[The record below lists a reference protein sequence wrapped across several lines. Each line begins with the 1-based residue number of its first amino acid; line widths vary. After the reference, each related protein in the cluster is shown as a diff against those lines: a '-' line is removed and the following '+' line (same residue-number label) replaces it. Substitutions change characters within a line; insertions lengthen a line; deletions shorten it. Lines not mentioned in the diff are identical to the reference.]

1 MIVVEYT
8 LFFVLHWR
16 RNIWKRAKAITNF
29 KKEDDIKVIML
40 SLRNAASGTNLIE
53 ATHVILMGE

>member
-1 MIVVEYT
+1 VTDFKSHANVASFSNVYNRTQAINS
-8 LFFVLHWR
+8 F
-16 RNIWKRAKAITNF
+16 RN
-29 KKEDDIKVIML
+29 EDDIKVIML